1 MKRKKGDATSAPG
14 APATP
19 TLVLTKRSVAS
30 LSEDQL
36 SDAAGGHPHHTCEP
50 TCPHTCCGPTCGDTC
65 GDTCGRTICH
75 HTCGGPS
82 CEDTCPIEECT
93 VP

>member
-1 MKRKKGDATSAPG
+1 MKRKKGDATPAPG
-14 APATP
+14 APVTP

-50 TCPHTCCGPTCGDTC
+50 TCPPTCCGATCVATCAQTCPDTC
-65 GDTCGRTICH
+65 GNTCGH
-75 HTCGGPS
+75 DS
-82 CEDTCPIEECT
+82 CYETCPMDECT

>member
-1 MKRKKGDATSAPG
+1 MKRKKDDATSAPG
-14 APATP
+14 APVTP

-50 TCPHTCCGPTCGDTC
+50 TCPHTCCGPTCPDTC
-65 GDTCGRTICH
+65 GHTCDHGTCNDTCD
-75 HTCGGPS
+75 
-82 CEDTCPIEECT
+82 ETCPMDVCT